1 MKWPILIAAVF
12 ALVLLQTSIMPL
24 FELLGV
30 GPNLLLVSL
39 CCLAILRDPEEVMV
53 AAPLAGLGMG
63 LLAFQGVAESVA
75 ALAPIGFAAMLWRG
89 DEPHYQPR
97 WLAALLLTAIA
108 SALHFIALAVAVELN
123 TTGVNWIEALRD
135 VMLPS
140 VAVNLIL
147 ALPVYFAARELIGRR
162 AEWAAP

>member
-1 MKWPILIAAVF
+1 MKWAILITAVL

-24 FELLGV
+24 FEVLGV
-30 GPNLLLVSL
+30 GPNLLLVAL

-53 AAPLAGLGMG
+53 AAPLAGIGMG

-75 ALAPIGFAAMLWRG
+75 ALAPIGFAAMFWRG
-89 DEPHYQPR
+89 DEQHGPR

-108 SALHFIALAVAVELN
+108 SALHFVALAVAVELS
-123 TTGVNWIEALRD
+123 TTGVNWLEAVRD

-140 VAVNLIL
+140 VAVNLIV
-147 ALPVYFAARELIGRR
+147 AIPVYFVCRPLLQRR
-162 AEWAAP
+162 PAWAAPR